1 MLLKFNSE
9 EKKKKKENLHQNM
22 LSEALPLPWNVKQTV
37 LNLNVSVHKTGF
49 LATHAGIRNTMH
61 RLGFA
66 Q

>member
-1 MLLKFNSE
+1 
-9 EKKKKKENLHQNM
+9 M